1 MAKRNKDT
9 IVLKQCP
16 DCGHGGDGALR
27 RQRITHRWIEGVE
40 EEREFEAEID
50 AVCCTK
56 CGAQVMDEYARLQ
69 KHEAWCRA
77 TGMLGPRQ
85 IRQIR
90 RRLHLTIEQFAK
102 LLGTGSASVGRWERG
117 GTVQSRA
124 YDRMMRLLDEA
135 GVKEKLAEWSGVKLR
150 TPESGSKLWLVRESG
165 ARLEWK
171 FQHSAFYEPTP
182 SARAAQD
189 RFELRPARGA

>member
-50 AVCCTK
+50 AVCCAK

-77 TGMLGPRQ
+77 TGVLGPRQ
-85 IRQIR
+85 IRRIR
-90 RRLHLTIEQFAK
+90 RRLNLTIEQFAK

-117 GTVQSRA
+117 ATVQNVGN
-124 YDRMMRLLDEA
+124 DNLMRLLAKRSNVVALARRA
-135 GVKEKLAEWSGVKLR
+135 GIV
-150 TPESGSKLWLVRESG
+150 TPESAVT
-165 ARLEWK
+165 RLI
-171 FQHSAFYEPTP
+171 SAEGDPGTWQPRFPSLQITP
-182 SARAAQD
+182 ELQARAR
-189 RFELRPARGA
+189 RFRPRRGVA

>member
-77 TGMLGPRQ
+77 TGVLGPRQ
-85 IRQIR
+85 IRRIR
-90 RRLHLTIEQFAK
+90 RRLNLTIEQFAK

-117 GTVQSRA
+117 ATVQNVGN
-124 YDRMMRLLDEA
+124 DNLMRLLAKRSNVVALARRA
-135 GVKEKLAEWSGVKLR
+135 GIV
-150 TPESGSKLWLVRESG
+150 TPESAVT
-165 ARLEWK
+165 RLI
-171 FQHSAFYEPTP
+171 SAEGDPGTWQPRFPSLQITP
-182 SARAAQD
+182 ELQARAR
-189 RFELRPARGA
+189 RFRPRKGVA

>member
-16 DCGHGGDGALR
+16 DCGRGGDGALK

-50 AVCCTK
+50 AVCCSK
-56 CGAQVMDEYARLQ
+56 CGTQVMDEYARLQ

-85 IRQIR
+85 IRRIR
-90 RRLHLTIEQFAK
+90 RRLNLTIEQFAK

-117 GTVQSRA
+117 ATVQNVGN
-124 YDRMMRLLDEA
+124 DNLMRLLSKRSNVVALARRA
-135 GVKEKLAEWSGVKLR
+135 GIV
-150 TPESGSKLWLVRESG
+150 TPESAVT
-165 ARLEWK
+165 RLI
-171 FQHSAFYEPTP
+171 SADGDPGTWQPRFPSLQITP
-182 SARAAQD
+182 ELQARAR
-189 RFELRPARGA
+189 RFRPRRGVA

>member
-1 MAKRNKDT
+1 MTKRNKDT

-16 DCGHGGDGALR
+16 DCGHGGDGALH

-50 AVCCTK
+50 AVCCSK

-85 IRQIR
+85 IRRIR
-90 RRLHLTIEQFAK
+90 RRLNLTIEQFAR

-117 GTVQSRA
+117 ATVQNVGN
-124 YDRMMRLLDEA
+124 DNLMRLLAKRSNVVALARRA
-135 GVKEKLAEWSGVKLR
+135 GIV
-150 TPESGSKLWLVRESG
+150 TPESAVT
-165 ARLEWK
+165 RLI
-171 FQHSAFYEPTP
+171 SADGDPGTWQPRFPSLQITP
-182 SARAAQD
+182 ELQARAR
-189 RFELRPARGA
+189 RFRPCRGVA